1 MAIEKKATSTV
12 ATTNH
17 TLNYDLP
24 LWEGGDI
31 TSWIGNL
38 NDAFNK
44 IDSGI
49 YAAQQTADSLKEIGD
64 NLQDLFDQTTAENAE
79 IKNTLQQINANINVL
94 DNKTTSIRDQLTEV
108 NEAITQS
115 GIEVQAI
122 NARLESIE
130 DDIGRIMQWDN
141 GIQWTPPE
149 PIVLEPALV
158 RSFAAAKLTGVL
170 RCGSVLAFRI
180 VQTAEPGAPSRPWDA
195 VIPADTV
202 RELITALKLPSR
214 FSVVGWDTTS
224 DDENKVKIRPW
235 SHSVNDIRIDIEL
248 ADKSFSQTAYA
259 TFYVRED

>member
-12 ATTNH
+12 ATTSH

-94 DNKTTSIRDQLTEV
+94 DNKTTAIRDQLTEV

-130 DDIGRIMQWDN
+130 DDIGKIMQWDN
-141 GIQWTPPE
+141 GIQWVPPE
-149 PIVLEPALV
+149 PIVLEAAIA
-158 RSFAAAKLTGVL
+158 RSFGSAKLTRAL
-170 RCGSVLAFRI
+170 RCGSVLAFGI
-180 VQTAEPGAPSRPWDA
+180 VQTAEPGTPSEPWDA
-195 VIPADTV
+195 VIPAATV

-214 FSVVGWDTTS
+214 FSVAGWDTTS
-224 DDENKVKIRPW
+224 DDENKVKIKPW
-235 SHSVNDIRIDIEL
+235 SFSVNDIRIAIEF

>member
-64 NLQDLFDQTTAENAE
+64 NLQNLFDQTTAENAE

-94 DNKTTSIRDQLTEV
+94 DNKTTAIREQLTEV

-122 NARLESIE
+122 NTRLESIE
-130 DDIGRIMQWDN
+130 DDIGKIMQWDM
-141 GIQWTPPE
+141 GIQWVPPE
-149 PIVLEPALV
+149 PILLQ
-158 RSFAAAKLTGVL
+158 AAGQMRIANAKLTRVR
-170 RCGSVLAFRI
+170 RCGSVLTFGI
-180 VQTAEPGAPSRPWDA
+180 VQTADPNGPEGAWDA
-195 VIPADTV
+195 VIPDATV
-202 RELITALKLPSR
+202 REIISALNLPAR
-214 FSVVGWDTTS
+214 FSVTGWDNTS
-224 DDENKVKIRPW
+224 DDADKIKIRPW
-235 SHSVNDIRIDIEL
+235 SQSVNDIRIAIEFGN
-248 ADKSFSQTAYA
+248 KTFTQTAFG